1 MYRQGGGGYCVY
13 THIDWQ
19 AQKKPWSILFFSSC
33 RIFLVPFSSYSYYS
47 LSYLSFVLWLFSL
60 FLSST
65 VLCVAAWPQ
74 EKAESL
80 LLVGWKAR
88 FRHSQL
94 ASGPVICHS
103 SAIDDSLSS
112 VLCCL
117 VFFPVFFLLLLLL
130 LFFFSDINKTESLR
144 GDASQRPKESS
155 KDRSSLVNEAILT
168 AKDLLALRNI

>member
-1 MYRQGGGGYCVY
+1 MYRRVGGCVHTY
-13 THIDWQ
+13 RLTSP
-19 AQKKPWSILFFSSC
+19 KKNNSGPFFFSSC

-47 LSYLSFVLWLFSL
+47 LSYLSFVLWLFFSL
-60 FLSST
+60 QLC
-65 VLCVAAWPQ
+65 VVCVAAR
-74 EKAESL
+74 KKDESM

-112 VLCCL
+112 VFCCL
-117 VFFPVFFLLLLLL
+117 SFFVPLLLLL
-130 LFFFSDINKTESLR
+130 FFSDINKTESLR